1 MTEPVSAILAAAM
14 IAAGYITIKCAT
26 PPNTSQNRHN
36 TDRVSLIVTLLPSL
50 LPLVSVGFIYHA
62 LLTILPSYAPTHI
75 PQLCPG
81 YQTTNTA
88 LFTWNATTAS
98 SLAAIFVGGYI
109 RLGAYSGLGRSF
121 TFHLA
126 APDHLITDGIYRW
139 IQHPS
144 YVGLGLIVAGC
155 EGLFLRWDAT
165 PACWLGEDVLAR
177 LDGWGVS
184 VDVGAL
190 ALSIAICAARV
201 KDEEDMLRGQFGKE
215 WEAWHRETKRFI
227 PGIF

>member
-1 MTEPVSAILAAAM
+1 ML
-14 IAAGYITIKCAT
+14 AAGYITIKCLT
-26 PPNTSQNRHN
+26 PPNPAQNRHN
-36 TDRVSLIVTLLPSL
+36 TDRVSLIVTVIT
-50 LPLVSVGFIYHA
+50 PLMRLVIVGFIYHA
-62 LLTILPSYAPTHI
+62 LLTILPSYAPAHI

-81 YQTTNTA
+81 YPTINVA

-109 RLGAYSGLGRSF
+109 RLAAYSGLGRSF
-121 TFHLA
+121 TFHLT

-144 YVGLGLIVAGC
+144 YVGLALLTAGC

-165 PACWLGEDVLAR
+165 PACWVSEEVLAR

-184 VDVGAL
+184 VIVGAL
-190 ALSIAICAARV
+190 VLNIAICAARV

-215 WEAWHRETKRFI
+215 WEEWHRKTKRFV